1 MTRAV
6 TTVRYR
12 ARISS
17 GSAVLV
23 ASIALVLTVILPAFP
38 RMSPLTFLACFEVG
52 TICLI
57 FEIIIVSCM
66 GKSNVCDMGPSI
78 FASETV
84 GTPLVGVRL
93 CVRVLRGQGHPQGA
107 SLLAYVPP
115 WRRESRHG
123 QGML

>member
-1 MTRAV
+1 MPRAV
-6 TTVRYR
+6 TIVRYR

-66 GKSNVCDMGPSI
+66 GKSNVCDM
-78 FASETV
+78 
-84 GTPLVGVRL
+84 VRH
-93 CVRVLRGQGHPQGA
+93 VIMQQVWFMSNA
-107 SLLAYVPP
+107 K
-115 WRRESRHG
+115 REAERWA
-123 QGML
+123 M